1 MRKKLLVIGFIYIAF
16 LVAGVLF
23 NTRQGMY
30 LFSEFWPLQK
40 DGSYTHLTDSI
51 RRLDHDGQIAFDM
64 LLAGQHMMAELTEEE
79 DGWRVTTS
87 EGWEVV
93 VTGEQSMFVETGGY
107 VWFENYEIVLTD
119 MEAMGLRF
127 ERAMEEERTPF
138 FDEEGHEIGESILL
152 VSETGET
159 ISFREEWYDRPE
171 WNVGEQERILM
182 TDGMT
187 LDMEG
192 HDQRLYMNEQGEFL
206 VNPDR
211 LFYIAMDGKS
221 ISKNGLAHAL
231 VNMADAEPE
240 TRGDWQLALVYTA
253 IYALGAALFLWP
265 EKLAFFGER
274 WRYQTEPELSDAG
287 ILMEKLGGVL
297 LMGMG
302 VIMMFYPLFAR

>member
-1 MRKKLLVIGFIYIAF
+1 MRKKLLVIGCIYIAF

-23 NTRQGMY
+23 NVRQGMY
-30 LFSEFWPLQK
+30 LFSEFWPLQN
-40 DGSYTHLTDSI
+40 DGSYTHLNDSI
-51 RRLDHDGQIAFDM
+51 RRENHDEWIAFDM
-64 LLAGQHMMAELTEEE
+64 LLAGQPMTAELIRDE

-87 EGWEVV
+87 EGWEAVV
-93 VTGEQSMFVETGGY
+93 AGEQRMFVEVNGY
-107 VWFENYEIVLTD
+107 VWFEDYEIVLTD
-119 MEAMGLRF
+119 MDAMGLRF

-138 FDEEGHEIGESILL
+138 FDEEGREIGESILL
-152 VSETGET
+152 LSETGET

-171 WNVGEQERILM
+171 WNVGEQERILL

-206 VNPDR
+206 VNPDK
-211 LFYIAMDGKS
+211 LFYVAMDGKS

-297 LMGMG
+297 LMGLG
-302 VIMMFYPLFAR
+302 VIMMFYPLFTR

>member
-211 LFYIAMDGKS
+211 LFYIAMDGNRSARMDWRMRWS
-221 ISKNGLAHAL
+221 IWRMRNLKHAATGNWRWCIRRSMRWALRCSSGRRSWLSLENAGAIKQSRSYLML
-231 VNMADAEPE
+231 V
-240 TRGDWQLALVYTA
+240 
-253 IYALGAALFLWP
+253 
-265 EKLAFFGER
+265 
-274 WRYQTEPELSDAG
+274 S
-287 ILMEKLGGVL
+287 
-297 LMGMG
+297 
-302 VIMMFYPLFAR
+302 